1 MRRDEGGVAAICRG
15 VGDASSTTPMDVVK
29 VGLEKQIGLELE
41 IEVI

>member
-29 VGLEKQIGLELE
+29 VAVDNPVILELKM
-41 IEVI
+41 ILS